1 MTTEGGPITIDL
13 VHSGGAAA
21 TIEADSAAEPGPG
34 ADVDPGPATDDR
46 PVFYYDLGSPACYL
60 TAERIMTTLPVVA
73 EWEPVLG
80 TQLGLSEPLPQPER
94 LAAAIADLGLQRLR
108 MPASWP
114 PDAKLAML
122 AATYAKRGG
131 KTVSYSLAA
140 FRQAFAGGRDLGDEG
155 TVLIAAAACEMH
167 PRAVLKAIGLRS
179 TRAALQRACA
189 RAAAASVTALP
200 AIATGS
206 GTYCGEWALE
216 LATDALAV

>member
-1 MTTEGGPITIDL
+1 MSTGDGPFAIER
-13 VHSGGAAA
+13 VHAGGAVAPAERGPADAA
-21 TIEADSAAEPGPG
+21 AAASE
-34 ADVDPGPATDDR
+34 PGPATDDR

-60 TAERIMTTLPVVA
+60 TAERIMATLPVVP

-80 TQLGLSEPLPQPER
+80 AQLGLSELAPAHGR
-94 LAAAIADLGLQRLR
+94 LEAAVADHGLQPLR

-114 PDAKLAML
+114 LDSELAML
-122 AATYAKRGG
+122 VATYAKRGG

-140 FRQAFAGGRDLGDEG
+140 FRQAFAGGRDLGDEA

-167 PRAVLKAIGLRS
+167 PRAVLKGVQLRS
-179 TRAALQRACA
+179 TRTALQRAGA
-189 RAAAASVTALP
+189 RAAAADVTALP

-206 GTYCGEWALE
+206 GTYCGERALE